1 MVASNAE
8 MEELYRKRLMVVA
21 TGILIFVIAGGSLS
35 KADPNANATEIVMF
49 GVKLIFSR
57 PNWLEWAALAV
68 MGYLWLRHQQFSFEE
83 NEKLKAQVYEN
94 TRISRRISVKALGA
108 ESTYYHGPGDY
119 EGKFRS
125 VRYYRTAWKELF
137 DEHEPYNYPIS
148 ICVSS
153 FYKII
158 VCVTLIDRDSDRAV
172 GWKMERVKGVVEHL
186 QFYFS
191 YAVSYLQ
198 CAYKYPEFCHAK
210 LPSWLACISAI
221 SYLVSQLFI

>member
-1 MVASNAE
+1 MASNAE
-8 MEELYRKRLMVVA
+8 MEELYRKRLMIVA

-35 KADPNANATEIVMF
+35 KAEPNTNATEIVMF

-68 MGYLWLRHQQFSFEE
+68 MGYFWLRHQQFSFEE
-83 NEKLKAQVYEN
+83 NEKLKAQVCEG
-94 TRISRRISVKALGA
+94 TRISRRISVKALRA
-108 ESTYYHGPGDY
+108 EATYYHGPGDY

-125 VRYYRTAWKELF
+125 VSYYRTAREDLF
-137 DEHEPYNYPIS
+137 DEYESYNYPIS

-153 FYKII
+153 IFRII
-158 VCVTLIDRDSDRAV
+158 VCVTLIDRETDRAV
-172 GWKMERVKGVVEHL
+172 GWKMERVKGVIEHL
-186 QFYFS
+186 QFYLA
-191 YAVSYLQ
+191 YAVSYLK

-221 SYLVSQLFI
+221 SYLTSQLFI